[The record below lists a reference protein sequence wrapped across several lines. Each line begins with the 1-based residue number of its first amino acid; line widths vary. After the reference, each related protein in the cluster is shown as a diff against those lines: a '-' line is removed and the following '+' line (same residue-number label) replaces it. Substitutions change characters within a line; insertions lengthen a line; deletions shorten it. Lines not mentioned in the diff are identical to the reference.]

1 MEIDTYI
8 SRALDDH
15 LNNQT
20 NYKEVFEMDAHMINK
35 INYQWICER
44 FIDYR
49 EPGTVTDKEML
60 FSSYHSAG
68 SVMMTI

>member
-8 SRALDDH
+8 SRALYDH

-20 NYKEVFEMDAHMINK
+20 NYKEVFETEAHMIK
-35 INYQWICER
+35 ETNYRWICER

-49 EPGTVTDKEML
+49 EPGTVTDKEQL
-60 FSSYHSAG
+60 FFQ
-68 SVMMTI
+68 